1 MHKSKPVP
9 EALIVPCSAQAAAD
23 AENTA
28 RFLMPSYKCQTD
40 LRPMGGD
47 GRDRD
52 RKSTERLEEKDRFP
66 L

>member
-1 MHKSKPVP
+1 MSYTTQV
-9 EALIVPCSAQAAAD
+9 AD
-23 AENTA
+23 GAENTV
-28 RFLMPSYKCQTD
+28 RFLLPSYKCQTD